1 MELKLLNNVLKTVNL
16 NKFKLYLYGIEIMN
30 YRIMQ
35 EQNRFVQIVP
45 LWNWNN
51 QRKKYKA

>member
-45 LWNWNN
+45 LWN
-51 QRKKYKA
+51 